1 MVRFPSPSVTKI
13 KSCMCD
19 LSIFFSF
26 CLELPVCKNSKIIFK
41 GFRQRKI
48 DKYHENLKQKQKT
61 GWKKIPQI
69 IYFMLLFLVSS
80 QPYCSK
86 KVVILSKQS
95 IDSKYKYFH
104 GFVQFRINV
113 NLHFCALIFV
123 NTMLTKLLLEL
134 QYRTLCSCIVRKP
147 QNLIKSPTWF

>member
-1 MVRFPSPSVTKI
+1 
-13 KSCMCD
+13 
-19 LSIFFSF
+19 
-26 CLELPVCKNSKIIFK
+26 
-41 GFRQRKI
+41 
-48 DKYHENLKQKQKT
+48 
-61 GWKKIPQI
+61 
-69 IYFMLLFLVSS
+69 MLLFLVSS

-123 NTMLTKLLLEL
+123 NTMLTKLLLEIDAL
-134 QYRTLCSCIVRKP
+134 ISHPFLVPNSVFIHCEKATKFEK
-147 QNLIKSPTWF
+147 NLPLDFEIDK